1 MKVAILTVQVPFI
14 SGGAEIHAEELKSQL
29 ILRGCDSEIVAL
41 PFKWYP
47 PETVLDQ
54 MMVARLV
61 DLSEVNG
68 EKIDRLITLKF
79 PAYFAPHDNKVAWV
93 LHQYRQAYE
102 LYGTPYSDL
111 HQNDTG
117 RVVAHEVRRWDLKF
131 LPEHRALFA
140 NSRTVAERMRIYN
153 GLSAEP
159 LYHPPRNH
167 DRIRCDGYGNFILA
181 PGRIDAMKRQ
191 HLIVEAMASLPPHLT
206 LVLIGSASGQYA
218 KQLVRTIQRLQ
229 LDDRVI
235 LRGVVSE
242 EEKLDLYARCLAVYY
257 GPYDED
263 YGYVT
268 LEAFFASKPIIT
280 HCDSGGPLEF
290 VTTGETGYVVP
301 ADVTQLSDC
310 LRLLADTPQRAV
322 RMGRAANARLC
333 SEQISWDYVIERL
346 LS

>member
-1 MKVAILTVQVPFI
+1 
-14 SGGAEIHAEELKSQL
+14 
-29 ILRGCDSEIVAL
+29 
-41 PFKWYP
+41 
-47 PETVLDQ
+47 
-54 MMVARLV
+54 
-61 DLSEVNG
+61 
-68 EKIDRLITLKF
+68 
-79 PAYFAPHDNKVAWV
+79 
-93 LHQYRQAYE
+93 
-102 LYGTPYSDL
+102 
-111 HQNDTG
+111 
-117 RVVAHEVRRWDLKF
+117 
-131 LPEHRALFA
+131 
-140 NSRTVAERMRIYN
+140 
-153 GLSAEP
+153 
-159 LYHPPRNH
+159 
-167 DRIRCDGYGNFILA
+167 
-181 PGRIDAMKRQ
+181 
-191 HLIVEAMASLPPHLT
+191 MASLPPHLT

-333 SEQISWDYVIERL
+333 AEQISWDYVIERL